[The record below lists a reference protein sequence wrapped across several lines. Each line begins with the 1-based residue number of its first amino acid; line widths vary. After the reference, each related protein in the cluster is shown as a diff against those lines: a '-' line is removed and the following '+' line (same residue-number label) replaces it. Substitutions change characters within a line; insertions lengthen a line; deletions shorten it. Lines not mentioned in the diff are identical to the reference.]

1 MKTPRILSALLL
13 ALALLSAAPAAA
25 QHFQI
30 KAGGGFA
37 RHYKDSRIVGAFKAG
52 IGFEYEFNQRWTF
65 NPALCLY
72 GKGWKYPDQT
82 VPFLTP
88 DGQPE
93 YDEQGNQRMGVM
105 SRTTTANYIE
115 LPLVFNY
122 YQRVGEGR
130 YVVLAAGPYLAYGIS
145 GKSVTKGDTSRPGSE
160 KMYYEGKTFKEPAA
174 RRFDAGLQCMVGYQF
189 ASSLIVGIET
199 DLGFLKTRRDGG
211 RNVSAIISL
220 SYRLGK

>member
-1 MKTPRILSALLL
+1 MKSIRILSSLLLLL
-13 ALALLSAAPAAA
+13 ALLCAAPAAA

-37 RHYKDSRIVGAFKAG
+37 RHYSDSRIVGAFKAG
-52 IGFEYEFNQRWTF
+52 VGFEYEFNQRWTF
-65 NPALCLY
+65 NPSLCLY
-72 GKGWKYPDQT
+72 GKGWKYPDEI

-105 SRTTTANYIE
+105 SRSTTANYIE

-130 YVVLAAGPYLAYGIS
+130 YVVLAAGPYVAYGIS

-160 KMYYEGKTFKEPAA
+160 KMYYEGKAFKEPGVK
-174 RRFDAGLQCMVGYQF
+174 RFDAGLQVMVGYQF
-189 ASSLIVGIET
+189 ASSLIVGLET
-199 DLGFLKTRRDGG
+199 DLGVLKYNAAGD
-211 RNVSAIISL
+211 RNVSGIVSL
-220 SYRLGK
+220 SYRF